1 MTNKNILILGGTGAM
16 GTPLVE
22 LLSDKYHV
30 WVTSRQKH
38 DDKENVSFIL
48 GNAHDIIFLRQVC
61 AMNTWDAIIDFMNR
75 NVSESQLV
83 FPLLLS
89 HTNQYV
95 FISSARVYAE
105 TDSEITENTPRLLDV
120 SSDSV
125 FLKTNEYSLAKA
137 REEDLLMNGS
147 YKNYT
152 IIRPSI
158 TFNNH
163 RLQLGALEKE
173 GWLYRAIQG
182 RSIVFSEDM
191 KDKLTTVT
199 WGYDV
204 ASGIAAIVGQS
215 KALGEVF
222 NITNNRSFT
231 WQQILDVYIHTLEKL
246 LHKNINVV
254 WTEKSTSFKQRNQ
267 YYRLVYCRLFNR
279 TFNNTKINQYVDT
292 ALFHEPLER
301 LSYCLER
308 FMERPHFK
316 TIDWSL
322 EGINDRVANERTPL
336 NEIPNIKMK
345 LLYLGNRYNIKSLN
359 WLLFKI
365 IKIRK
370 QHH

>member
-1 MTNKNILILGGTGAM
+1 MNVLVLGGTGAM
-16 GTPLVE
+16 GVSLVE
-22 LLSDKYHV
+22 LLSENNHV
-30 WVTSRQKH
+30 WVTSRQKR
-38 DDKENVSFIL
+38 ENKGHVSFIQ
-48 GNAHDIIFLRQVC
+48 GNAHDIRFLRYVGT
-61 AMNTWDAIIDFMNR
+61 MKKWDAIIDFMNR
-75 NVSESQLV
+75 NVNESQIA

-89 HTNQYV
+89 HTTQYV

-105 TDSEITENTPRLLDV
+105 TKGLITETTPRLLDISLDV
-120 SSDSV
+120 D

-137 REEDLLMNGS
+137 REEDILMNGEE
-147 YKNYT
+147 KNYT

-246 LHKNINVV
+246 LHREIHVV
-254 WTEKSTSFKQRNQ
+254 WTEESTCFQQKDQF
-267 YYRLVYCRLFNR
+267 YRLVYCRLFNR

-292 ALFHEPLER
+292 SLFHDPLER
-301 LSYCLER
+301 LSYCLEQ
-308 FMERPHFK
+308 FMENPHFK
-316 TIDWSL
+316 TINWSL
-322 EGINDRVANERTPL
+322 EGINDRVANERTPFK
-336 NEIPNIKMK
+336 EIPNIKMK
-345 LLYLGNRYNIKSLN
+345 LLYLANRYNIESLK
-359 WLLFKI
+359 WLLLKI
-365 IKIRK
+365 VKIRK